1 MKLKGSIIS
10 ITLFAGIF
18 LFGSLL
24 AAAQNGVQI
33 SDTSRIHQLNE
44 QAYHYYY
51 YSNLDSCK
59 FFALQA
65 LQWSDKLL
73 GLEIVKNN
81 DALLNLCK
89 NLKAISLTNFAR
101 GIENKNIT
109 AARDTLSK
117 ALDLVKETGN
127 KREEAAIYT
136 AFGTMYDF
144 NGQSELAIKNHT
156 KALELIREHG
166 TKLEY
171 AMKLTDLAV
180 ALRSNGSYGDALDK
194 LMESL
199 KISREVKDTSTIIET
214 LLAMGFVYAF
224 VEQWDDA
231 LNSQREALKI
241 FRLMNDSS
249 GIARI
254 YNDMGV
260 TNMTS
265 GNLDEAL
272 RLHRAALAI
281 RLNSTDYYGTFASYI
296 YIGQILED
304 FSNYEGAVENYQS
317 GLEFAKKSG
326 YKISIVDGHLSLGG
340 AYMKLPDHEKALH
353 QFEAAIKLS
362 KEINDPTGEARACM
376 QIAKIY
382 LGRNDHITALNWLKQ
397 AGKAAPKSNLKF
409 LEEIYQ
415 SLAESYYK
423 IGDPENAYKYILKY
437 SNAKDSVLTAENLEK
452 ITHLTNKLE
461 FENRIELQKES
472 NEKMMAIEQVKI
484 NRERLTRN
492 IFLLGMLLA
501 LVLGIIV
508 FVRFREKQ
516 KLNRRLNETLAN
528 LRATQTQ
535 LVHAEKM
542 ASLGELTAG
551 IAHEIQNPLNFVK
564 NFAEVNCEMIA
575 ELKEEIE
582 KGDKVEALA
591 LVNDLSGNEE
601 KIHHHSKRADAIV
614 KGMLQ
619 HSRTSSGQKEPTDI
633 NALCDE
639 YLRLSYHGLRA
650 KDKSFNADFNLDADP
665 DLPKINVVP
674 QDIGRVLLNLINNA
688 FYTVSTKALRT
699 EDKNYK
705 PEVIVSTKLSPL
717 EGGQRGVTIRVT
729 DNGNGIPEEIK
740 DKIFQPFF
748 TTKPTG
754 EGTGLGLS
762 LSYDIIKA
770 HGGEIKMDSNRENG
784 TEFTVLLKL

>member
-1 MKLKGSIIS
+1 MSRPTII
-10 ITLFAGIF
+10 ITIRILIAVNFSPSR
-18 LFGSLL
+18 LY
-24 AAAQNGVQI
+24 NGLI
-33 SDTSRIHQLNE
+33 N
-44 QAYHYYY
+44 
-51 YSNLDSCK
+51 YSVWKS
-59 FFALQA
+59 
-65 LQWSDKLL
+65 
-73 GLEIVKNN
+73 VKNN
-81 DALLNLCK
+81 EALLNRCK

-109 AARDTLSK
+109 AARDTLTK

-144 NGQSELAIKNHT
+144 NGQSELAIQNHT
-156 KALELIREHG
+156 KALELTREYG
-166 TKLEY
+166 SRSEY

-199 KISREVKDTSTIIET
+199 KISREIKDTTTIIET

-231 LNSQREALKI
+231 LSSQQEALKI

-260 TNMTS
+260 TNMIA

-272 RLHRAALAI
+272 RLHRAALSI
-281 RLNSTDYYGTFASYI
+281 RLNSTEYYGTFASFV

-304 FSNYEGAVENYQS
+304 FSEYEGAVENYQS
-317 GLEFAKKSG
+317 GLEFAIKSG

-353 QFEAAIKLS
+353 QFESAIILS
-362 KEINDPTGEARACM
+362 REINDLTGEARACM

-382 LGRNDHITALNWLKQ
+382 IGKNDHITALNWLKQ
-397 AGKAAPKSNLKF
+397 AGKAAPESNLKF

-415 SLAESYYK
+415 SLAESYYS

-437 SNAKDSVLTAENLEK
+437 SDAKDSVTTAENLEK

-461 FENRIELQKES
+461 FENRMALQKES
-472 NEKMMAIEQVKI
+472 NEKMMAIQQVKI

-501 LVLGIIV
+501 VVLGIIV
-508 FVRFREKQ
+508 FIRFREKQ
-516 KLNRRLNETLAN
+516 KLNHRLNETLAN

-551 IAHEIQNPLNFVK
+551 IAHEIQNPLNFVN
-564 NFAEVNCEMIA
+564 NFSEVSADLIN
-575 ELKEEIE
+575 ELSEEI
-582 KGDKVEALA
+582 DN
-591 LVNDLSGNEE
+591 NDTEEIKAIAKNLLQNLE
-601 KIHHHSKRADAIV
+601 KINHHGKRASSIV
-614 KGMLQ
+614 KGMLE
-619 HSRTSSGQKEPTDI
+619 HSRTGSNEKVPTDL
-633 NALCDE
+633 NALADE
-639 YLRLSYHGLRA
+639 YLRLAYHGLRA
-650 KDKSFNADFNLDADP
+650 KDKSFQSAFRLEADEA
-665 DLPKINVVP
+665 LPKANVVP
-674 QDIGRVLLNLINNA
+674 QEMGRVLLNLINNA
-688 FYTVSTKALRT
+688 FYAVSEKTKAGISGY
-699 EDKNYK
+699 N
-705 PEVIVSTKLSPL
+705 PEVIVLTRKHHDRIEISVK
-717 EGGQRGVTIRVT
+717 
-729 DNGNGIPEEIK
+729 DNGNGIPDSVK

-754 EGTGLGLS
+754 QGTGLGLS
-762 LSYDIIKA
+762 MSYDIITKG
-770 HGGEIKMDSNRENG
+770 HGGKLKVTSKAEG
-784 TEFTVLLKL
+784 AEFIIVLPIN

>member
-1 MKLKGSIIS
+1 MKLKESIIS
-10 ITLFAGIF
+10 ITLLAGIF
-18 LFGSLL
+18 LFVGLL
-24 AAAQNGVQI
+24 AAAQNDVQI
-33 SDTSRIHQLNE
+33 SDTSRIYQLND
-44 QAYHYYY
+44 QAYQYYY

-73 GLEIVKNN
+73 GLETVKNN
-81 DALLNLCK
+81 EALLKRCK

-109 AARDTLSK
+109 AARDTLTK
-117 ALDLVKETGN
+117 ALELVKETGN

-144 NGQSELAIKNHT
+144 NGQSELAIQNHT
-156 KALELIREHG
+156 KALELIREYG
-166 TKLEY
+166 SRSEY

-199 KISREVKDTSTIIET
+199 KISRELEDTSTIIET

-231 LNSQREALKI
+231 LSSQQEALKI

-272 RLHRAALAI
+272 RLHRAALTI
-281 RLNSTDYYGTFASYI
+281 RLNSTEYYGTFASFV

-304 FSNYEGAVENYQS
+304 FSDYEGAVENYKS
-317 GLEFAKKSG
+317 GLQFAIKSG

-362 KEINDPTGEARACM
+362 KEINDATGEARACM

-382 LGRNDHITALNWLKQ
+382 IGRNDHITALNWLNQ
-397 AGKAAPKSNLKF
+397 AGEVAPKSNLKF

-415 SLAESYYK
+415 SLAESYFK

-437 SNAKDSVLTAENLEK
+437 SDAKDSVITAENLEK

-461 FENRIELQKES
+461 FENKMALQKES
-472 NEKMMAIEQVKI
+472 NEKMMAIQQGQI

-501 LVLGIIV
+501 VVLGIIV
-508 FVRFREKQ
+508 LVRFREKQ

-551 IAHEIQNPLNFVK
+551 IAHEIQNPLNFVN
-564 NFAEVNCEMIA
+564 NFSEVSVDLINELREEMA
-575 ELKEEIE
+575 
-582 KGDKVEALA
+582 KGDQQEVDAISG
-591 LVNDLSGNEE
+591 DLQQNLE
-601 KIHHHSKRADAIV
+601 KIKEHGKRASSIV
-614 KGMLQ
+614 KGMLE
-619 HSRTSSGQKEPTDI
+619 HSRSGSNEKVPTDL
-633 NALCDE
+633 NTLADE
-639 YLRLSYHGLRA
+639 YLRLAYHGLRA
-650 KDKSFNADFNLDADP
+650 KDKSFQSAFRMQADET
-665 DLPKINVVP
+665 LPNVNVVP
-674 QDIGRVLLNLINNA
+674 QEIGRVMLNLINNA
-688 FYTVSTKALRT
+688 FYAVSEKTKAGI
-699 EDKNYK
+699 NGYN
-705 PEVIVSTKLSPL
+705 PEVIVLTRRLNNTI
-717 EGGQRGVTIRVT
+717 EIRVT
-729 DNGNGIPEEIK
+729 DNGSGIPDSVK

-754 EGTGLGLS
+754 QGTGLGLS
-762 LSYDIIKA
+762 MSYDIITKG
-770 HGGEIKMDSNRENG
+770 HGGK
-784 TEFTVLLKL
+784 LKLESEEGIGTVFIIELPT

>member
-1 MKLKGSIIS
+1 MKLKESIIS
-10 ITLFAGIF
+10 NTLFAGIF

-24 AAAQNGVQI
+24 AAAQDDAQI
-33 SDTSRIHQLNE
+33 SDTSRIQQLNE

-59 FFALQA
+59 YFAILA

-73 GLEIVKNN
+73 GLETVKNN
-81 DALLNLCK
+81 EALLDRCK

-101 GIENKNIT
+101 GIENKNIV
-109 AARDTLSK
+109 AARDTLTK
-117 ALDLVKETGN
+117 ALDLLRETGN

-144 NGQSELAIKNHT
+144 NGQSELAIQNHT
-156 KALELIREHG
+156 KALELIREYG
-166 TKLEY
+166 SRSEY

-180 ALRSNGSYGDALDK
+180 ALRNNGSYGDALDK

-199 KISREVKDTSTIIET
+199 KISREVEDTSTIIET

-231 LNSQREALKI
+231 LSSQQEALKI
-241 FRLMNDSS
+241 FRSMNDSS

-260 TNMTS
+260 TNMTA

-272 RLHRAALAI
+272 RLHRAALSI
-281 RLNSTDYYGTFASYI
+281 RLNSTDYYGTFASYV

-304 FSNYEGAVENYQS
+304 FSDYEGAVENYLS
-317 GLEFAKKSG
+317 GLQFSIKSG

-340 AYMKLPDHEKALH
+340 AYMKLPDHEKALQ
-353 QFEAAIKLS
+353 QFESANKLS
-362 KEINDPTGEARACM
+362 KEIDDLTGEARACM

-382 LGRNDHITALNWLKQ
+382 IGRNDHITALNWLNQ
-397 AGKAAPKSNLKF
+397 AGKVAPKSNLKF
-409 LEEIYQ
+409 LEEIYE
-415 SLAESYYK
+415 SLAESYYS
-423 IGDPENAYKYILKY
+423 IGDSENAYKYILKY
-437 SNAKDSVLTAENLEK
+437 SDAKDSVITAENLEK

-472 NEKMMAIEQVKI
+472 NEKMMAIQQVKI

-508 FVRFREKQ
+508 FIRFREKQ

-551 IAHEIQNPLNFVK
+551 IAHEIQNPLNFVN
-564 NFAEVNCEMIA
+564 NFSEVSVDLVDELNDELDNGATGEVKSIA
-575 ELKEEIE
+575 GDLKQN
-582 KGDKVEALA
+582 L
-591 LVNDLSGNEE
+591 E
-601 KIHHHSKRADAIV
+601 KIVQHGKRASSIV
-614 KGMLQ
+614 KGMLE
-619 HSRTSSGQKEPTDI
+619 HSRSGDGHKEPTDI
-633 NALCDE
+633 NAIVDE
-639 YLRLSYHGLRA
+639 YLRLAYHGMRA
-650 KDKSFNADFNLDADP
+650 KDKSFSADFKAELDKS
-665 DLPKINVVP
+665 LTKVNVVG
-674 QDIGRVLLNLINNA
+674 QDMARVILNLINNA
-688 FYTVSTKALRT
+688 FYACAAKQKNSPENYYPFVVVSTK
-699 EDKNYK
+699 
-705 PEVIVSTKLSPL
+705 KLENHL
-717 EGGQRGVTIRVT
+717 EISVM
-729 DNGNGIPEEIK
+729 DNGDGIPAGIL

-748 TTKPTG
+748 TTKSAG

-762 LSYDIIKA
+762 LSYDIVTKG
-770 HGGEIKMDSNRENG
+770 HGGELKVETKPGQG
-784 TEFTVLLKL
+784 TEFIILLPV